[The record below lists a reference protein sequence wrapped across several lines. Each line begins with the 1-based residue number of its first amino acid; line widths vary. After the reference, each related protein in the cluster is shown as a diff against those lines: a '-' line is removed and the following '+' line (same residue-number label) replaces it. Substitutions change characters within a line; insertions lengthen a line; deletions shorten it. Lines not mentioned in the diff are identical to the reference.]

1 MRRVALKNTKQFW
14 LLRVTGHTPI
24 LKSGFDTG
32 EKQPT
37 FANPELVLLA
47 LQPSSGSVQLELQ
60 GLSKM
65 TDYVTTSSKPLLVE
79 DYILEVGFNPT
90 IEAKWLVGNY
100 QQADMLL
107 AIKNPFMRV
116 SMIMEALNE
125 NRYGLKARL

>member
-1 MRRVALKNTKQFW
+1 MRRVTLKNAKQFW
-14 LLRVTGHTPI
+14 LLRVTGHEPI

-37 FANPELVLLA
+37 FANPELILLTI
-47 LQPSSGSVQLELQ
+47 QPTTGSVQLELQ

-65 TDYVTTSSKPLLVE
+65 AEYVCTSSKPLLVE
-79 DYILEVGFNPT
+79 DYILQVGFNPT
-90 IEAKWLVGNY
+90 IEAKWLLGDF

>member
-1 MRRVALKNTKQFW
+1 MRRVTLKNAKQFW
-14 LLRVTGHTPI
+14 LLRVTGNEPI

-37 FANPELVLLA
+37 FANPELVLLT

-60 GLSKM
+60 GLSKL

-79 DYILEVGFNPT
+79 DYILQVGFNST
-90 IEAKWLVGNY
+90 IEAKWLLGDF